1 MLYLCRRG
9 RKEEQK
15 ERKKRGGKATGSIL
29 PASVH
34 SLSVFLQASRNSE
47 DSLDAAGCKA
57 CH

>member
-1 MLYLCRRG
+1 MLDLCRRG

-15 ERKKRGGKATGSIL
+15 RKKGKATGSIL